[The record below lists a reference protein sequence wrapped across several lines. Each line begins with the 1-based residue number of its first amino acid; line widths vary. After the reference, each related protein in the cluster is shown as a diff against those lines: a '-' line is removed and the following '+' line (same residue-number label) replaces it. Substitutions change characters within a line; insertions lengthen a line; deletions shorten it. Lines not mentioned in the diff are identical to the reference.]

1 MTTVSSAEFEFL
13 QPKGWASPQGYSNGI
28 AARGRQVF
36 IAGQIGWNAGGCM
49 VGDDITAQTE
59 QALKNIVA
67 VLAEAGGEPRHLTRL
82 TWYVTDKATYVAHR
96 KEIGAAYR
104 RVIGKHFP
112 VMSLLVVAGLLEND
126 AKVEIEATA
135 VIPAR

>member
-13 QPKGWASPQGYSNGI
+13 QPKGWASPQGFSNGI

-67 VLAEAGGEPRHLTRL
+67 VLAEAGGERMPVGLFYHNPAAPRYDLHT
-82 TWYVTDKATYVAHR
+82 AEGMGMAPA
-96 KEIGAAYR
+96 E
-104 RVIGKHFP
+104 
-112 VMSLLVVAGLLEND
+112 
-126 AKVEIEATA
+126 KVQAINNALDRFA
-135 VIPAR
+135 V